1 MKETVRHLNLQPKT
15 RHALLGAVS
24 IGALALFAPLPSYAQ
39 EEGAS
44 AGGFDEIIV
53 SAQRR
58 EQSAQDVPISLK
70 SFGGDAIDQ
79 QSISEAADYLALTP
93 NVTFTQDGETGSR
106 GVNISI
112 RGVGDVDLGEVTVA
126 NSIGYYVDELS
137 VGSVAN
143 GVINPQLQDMERIE
157 VLRGPQGTY
166 FGRNS
171 SGGALNLTTKKPS
184 TDGYYA
190 SLEGMYGSFDT
201 WGLNGVVNV
210 PMGEM
215 FAARFVAAYEE
226 SDGIIKNANPNGTP
240 SSNSEYLNL
249 RGAIRATPSENVT
262 IDLSATYTDE
272 NEGLDPTVATGVL
285 DLDTQSIFGSTFVPI
300 DTVGLFPA
308 NQRWTDKDAQEE
320 NLKEFLVLNGRVQFD
335 FDGFMIRSIT
345 GYVDSS
351 SERFADLDGIFS
363 DTLVRENHYDGESFS
378 QELRIQSTGDRKLDW
393 TIGGIYANDQ
403 IDQFNSIRSG
413 AVGTIIH
420 PNTGLVTGLL
430 PPIPAGFRINENN
443 RAFETKSFALFFDGT
458 YHLSDR
464 VDLTGG
470 GRYTHD
476 KVSNAFFDTI
486 AFEGAVPDASGS
498 GAFNDFSPRVAL
510 TYHWADN
517 VSTYAT
523 VSKGFK
529 SGGLDFVQTAATAG
543 VQPFQPET
551 LWNYEVGVKLAA
563 YDNRLLINAAAFY
576 IDWKD
581 LQIQTNFLA
590 IPGDISSAVE
600 LTQNAQGARN
610 IGFEIDAQAM
620 LSDGLVVSGGYGY
633 LDSEFDDF
641 PVAILAGGSQVD
653 LTGQTLPRT
662 PKTTWNVAAQY
673 DHDISG
679 NLSGFFRAE
688 AFGRSSSRSDLE
700 AVAQSLLGLPQFPYR
715 APSFGVVNI
724 RMGVGTDNVS
734 LSGYIENLFQ
744 EDYYTSTSENFGLAG
759 MRVRP
764 NPRKF
769 GIRLKVSTGT

>member
-1 MKETVRHLNLQPKT
+1 MKRNYGFSLS

-24 IGALALFAPLPSYAQ
+24 IGALALVAPQTSFAQ

-44 AGGFDEIIV
+44 TGGFDEIIV

-58 EQSAQDVPISLK
+58 EQSAQDVPISIR
-70 SFGGDAIDQ
+70 SFSGDAIDQ

-126 NSIGYYVDELS
+126 NSIGYYIDELS

-171 SGGALNLTTKKPS
+171 SGGALNLTTRKPS

-190 SLEGMYGSFDT
+190 SLEGLYGSFDT

-210 PMGEM
+210 PMGETL
-215 FAARFVAAYEE
+215 AARLVASYEE

-240 SSNSEYLNL
+240 GSDSEFLNL
-249 RGAIRATPSENVT
+249 RGALRFTPSDTVT
-262 IDLSATYTDE
+262 VDFSANYTDE

-300 DTVGLFPA
+300 NTVGLFPA

-351 SERFADLDGIFS
+351 SDRFADLDGIFS
-363 DTLVRENHYDGESFS
+363 DTLVRENHYDGESIS
-378 QELRIQSTGDRKLDW
+378 QELRIQSTGERKLDW
-393 TIGGIYANDQ
+393 TLGAIYANDQ

-413 AVGTIIH
+413 AVGSILH
-420 PNTGLVTGLL
+420 PNTGMMTGLL

-443 RAFETKSFALFFDGT
+443 RAFETKSFAIFFDGT
-458 YHLSDR
+458 YYLNER
-464 VDLTGG
+464 VDLTAG

-476 KVSNAFFDTI
+476 KVSNVFFDTV

-498 GAFNDFSPRVAL
+498 DTFNDFSPRVAL
-510 TYHWADN
+510 TYHWDDN

-529 SGGLDFVQTAATAG
+529 SGGLDFIQSGATAG
-543 VQPFQPET
+543 VQPFSPEK
-551 LWNYEVGVKLAA
+551 LWNYEVGVKIAA

-610 IGFEIDAQAM
+610 IGFEVDAQAM
-620 LSDGLVVSGGYGY
+620 LADGFVVSGGYGY

-641 PVAILAGGSQVD
+641 PVAILAGGNQVD

-662 PKTTWNVAAQY
+662 PKTTWNIAAQY
-673 DHDISG
+673 DQAIAG
-679 NLSGFFRAE
+679 NLNGFFRAE

-724 RMGVGTDNVS
+724 RMGVSTENIS

-764 NPRKF
+764 NPRRF
-769 GIRLKVSTGT
+769 GIRLKVSTGSL